1 MISNKSTVTLGIA
14 AALFASACGHSAEE
28 LEVRDQRIAKLET
41 ENEEQSKSLAS
52 CKDERVALNRMLE
65 GMSADSAKSAEN
77 LARLQQALAQANA
90 RERQQQARLEQ
101 FKGML
106 GQLKSMIDS
115 GKLRVRIVRNRMVVE
130 LPEAVLFDSG
140 KADLKADGKV
150 VLEQLAPVLSGLEK
164 REFQVAGHTDNA
176 PIKTAKFPSNWEL
189 STARA
194 VNVSRLLQ
202 GAGVAPERISAA
214 GYADTQPVA
223 ANDSDDGKKQ
233 NRRIEIVLLPN
244 LDELPDLSS
253 LEGGSAQ

>member
-1 MISNKSTVTLGIA
+1 MNLTRTALPLGLGL
-14 AALFASACGHSAEE
+14 ALVGSACGHSAEE

-41 ENEEQSKSLAS
+41 ENEDQAKSLAS
-52 CKDERVALNRMLE
+52 CKDERVALNQMLE
-65 GMSADSAKSAEN
+65 GMSADSAKSKEN
-77 LARLQQALAQANA
+77 LARLQQALEQANA

-101 FKGML
+101 FRAML
-106 GQLKSMIDS
+106 SQLKSMIDS

-140 KADLKADGKV
+140 KAELKAEGKT

-164 REFQVAGHTDNA
+164 REFQVAGHTDNV
-176 PIKTAKFPSNWEL
+176 PIKTKKFPSNWEL

-194 VNVSRLLQ
+194 VNVAQLLQ
-202 GAGVAPERISAA
+202 GAGVAAERISAA

-223 ANDSDDGKKQ
+223 ANDSDDGKRQ

-253 LEGGSAQ
+253 FEQGAAN